1 MGQFKDRK
9 FSWKPAFPLAIFGH
23 ECMIKVWKQQVLQS
37 GHTWTKN
44 QCWHWG
50 EMKAARCPENLS
62 GPSVCVCV
70 RALSRVR
77 LFVTLST
84 IAHHASLS
92 MGLFSWSRLPFPLP
106 GDLPSVGIEPVTP
119 EAPAPHANSLPTE
132 LSGRP
137 YSLISAGSPPV
148 LRVQWTVRTNC
159 QPSSRAGPC
168 TLDLPS
174 SSKWLVFMRNRAV
187 LGCKVFDQRGGI
199 SLSEWKFKL

>member
-1 MGQFKDRK
+1 MSAWSRSESNRFYKVGTRGPKISAGTGEK
-9 FSWKPAFPLAIFGH
+9 WKLPDTLKTSLA
-23 ECMIKVWKQQVLQS
+23 QV
-37 GHTWTKN
+37 
-44 QCWHWG
+44 CV
-50 EMKAARCPENLS
+50 C
-62 GPSVCVCV
+62 VCVCV

-77 LFVTLST
+77 LFVTLWT
-84 IAHHASLS
+84 IAHQASLS